1 MRDQMNAIDQQLFL
15 MINASSDEWGVM
27 AGIAF
32 VAAKVVIYLI
42 PLHLIMIWTLG
53 DRSVRRQA
61 LILFGALTIGLVIS
75 YLIGKI
81 VPTQRPYLIPIGH
94 ALVEHR
100 SSPSFPSNHGLIMF
114 TYAITMA
121 MLAHWRHAL
130 VIGAA
135 GLTVAWA
142 RIYVGVHFPLDMI
155 GAALVGALAG
165 WLAIRIDRAV
175 GTAILNL
182 AERAYGAFVLRPA
195 RNFAQ
200 RFTN

>member
-1 MRDQMNAIDQQLFL
+1 MNAIDQQLFL
-15 MINASSDEWGVM
+15 MLNASSDNWGVM
-27 AGIAF
+27 AAIAF
-32 VAAKVVIYLI
+32 VAAKMIIYLI
-42 PLHLIMIWTLG
+42 PLHLVMIWVLG

-61 LILFGALTIGLVIS
+61 LILLTALVAGLAVS

-135 GLTVAWA
+135 GLIVAWA
-142 RIYVGVHFPLDMI
+142 RIYVGVHFPFDMV
-155 GAALVGALAG
+155 GAVFVGALAA
-165 WLAIRIDRAV
+165 WLAIRFDRLF
-175 GTAILNL
+175 GDRLL
-182 AERAYGAFVLRPA
+182 ALADRLYALFVLGPVRGL
-195 RNFAQ
+195 AQ
-200 RFTN
+200 RFNG

>member
-1 MRDQMNAIDQQLFL
+1 MNAIDQQLFL
-15 MINASSDEWGVM
+15 MLNASSDNWGVM
-27 AGIAF
+27 AAIAF
-32 VAAKVVIYLI
+32 VAAKMIIYLI
-42 PLHLIMIWTLG
+42 PLHLVMIWVLG

-61 LILFGALTIGLVIS
+61 LILLTALVAGLAVS

-121 MLAHWRHAL
+121 MLSHWRHAL

-135 GLTVAWA
+135 GLIVAWA
-142 RIYVGVHFPLDMI
+142 RIYVGVHFPFDMV
-155 GAALVGALAG
+155 GAVFVGALAA
-165 WLAIRIDRAV
+165 WLAIRFDRLFGAR
-175 GTAILNL
+175 LL
-182 AERAYGAFVLRPA
+182 ALADRLYALFVLRPA
-195 RNFAQ
+195 RGLAQ
-200 RFTN
+200 RFNG

>member
-1 MRDQMNAIDQQLFL
+1 MNAIDQQLFL

-27 AGIAF
+27 AAIAF

-61 LILFGALTIGLVIS
+61 LILFAALVFGLVIS
-75 YLIGKI
+75 YLIGRI

-155 GAALVGALAG
+155 GAALLGTLAG
-165 WLAIRIDRAV
+165 WLAIRLDRVFGA
-175 GTAILNL
+175 
-182 AERAYGAFVLRPA
+182 RALRFADLVYDAFVLRPM
-195 RNFAQ
+195 RSLAQ
-200 RFTN
+200 RFTS